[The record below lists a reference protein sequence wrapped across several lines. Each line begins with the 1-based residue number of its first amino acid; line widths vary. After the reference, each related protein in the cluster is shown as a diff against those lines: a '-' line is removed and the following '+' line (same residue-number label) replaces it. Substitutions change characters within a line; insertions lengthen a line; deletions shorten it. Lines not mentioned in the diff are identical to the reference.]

1 MTPNYWATAAFV
13 CSVIRVLGWD
23 VSWIKSCWKGENII
37 CQKRCSLLL
46 FASLSTSLLP
56 ATPVELFIGNFKGKK
71 NYLSFQRDS
80 SLSVILC
87 KQITPNEVQSLS
99 LQLHFEV
106 IAAAKEIGLLR
117 KQMPYFACSKKTMQE
132 YKLYY
137 N

>member
-1 MTPNYWATAAFV
+1 M
-13 CSVIRVLGWD
+13 
-23 VSWIKSCWKGENII
+23 
-37 CQKRCSLLL
+37 
-46 FASLSTSLLP
+46 
-56 ATPVELFIGNFKGKK
+56 
-71 NYLSFQRDS
+71 
-80 SLSVILC
+80 SVILC
-87 KQITPNEVQSLS
+87 KQITPNEVQSFS